1 MTDLDRLAERV
12 ELAHMLSAAGV
23 GTTGRRDIETDLYRL
38 APELIAVVLTARNFE
53 ERACLWGCHCKLCRA
68 ETALDAKLAK
78 VIR

>member
-1 MTDLDRLAERV
+1 MKSDLDRLAERV
-12 ELAHMLSAAGV
+12 E
-23 GTTGRRDIETDLYRL
+23 
-38 APELIAVVLTARNFE
+38 LTARNFE